1 MVDFP
6 ASYVFYLQ
14 EGLEPPDLKPF
25 TNLANLA
32 NDRSHCETGF
42 LVDWW
47 PLFPSFI
54 CEKHTQNLSNTLN
67 TLDQERLFSMHIRD
81 KTHTKNIKKSL
92 KPPPPRYLVLILLIS
107 TVQSLQPPIWSWRGR
122 TDISFWQVPY
132 IHSDTNPNY
141 ICTMMHYERWEN
153 VQHMQ
158 AHENEIR
165 NPSKK

>member
-1 MVDFP
+1 MVDYP
-6 ASYVFYLQ
+6 ASYGSLQ

-25 TNLANLA
+25 TNLANG
-32 NDRSHCETGF
+32 RSHCETGF

-47 PLFPSFI
+47 SLFPSFL
-54 CEKHTQNLSNTLN
+54 CEKNMQNLSNTLN
-67 TLDQERLFSMHIRD
+67 TLDQERSLFNHIRD

-92 KPPPPRYLVLILLIS
+92 KPPPPSYLVLILLIS
-107 TVQSLQPPIWSWRGR
+107 TVQSLQPPIWSWRGQ
-122 TDISFWQVPY
+122 TSHFDICHTY
-132 IHSDTNPNY
+132 INDTNPNY
-141 ICTMMHYERWEN
+141 ICTMMHYERWED